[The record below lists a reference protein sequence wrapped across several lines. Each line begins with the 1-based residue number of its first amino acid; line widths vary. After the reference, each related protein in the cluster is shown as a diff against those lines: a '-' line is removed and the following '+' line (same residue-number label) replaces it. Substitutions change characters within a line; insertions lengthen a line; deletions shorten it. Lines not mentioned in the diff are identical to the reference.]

1 MSMNKLS
8 TWTIQNEKIK
18 NLKPSRNPS
27 HKQHTWPESDV
38 APSGFVT
45 RNINSIQC
53 ARPTLNWKLNH
64 ADFVKE
70 TETLYFVGCGLT
82 NSKWGRK
89 TGSNLVH
96 QHCIGI
102 HYKYGSNLLLSKT
115 WQMNWKTLPVY
126 YEWSLMV
133 CCKAILPTTYIHY
146 LLFSCCKL
154 GSSQCQLFIYILYY
168 M

>member
-53 ARPTLNWKLNH
+53 ARPTLN
-64 ADFVKE
+64 
-70 TETLYFVGCGLT
+70 
-82 NSKWGRK
+82 
-89 TGSNLVH
+89 
-96 QHCIGI
+96 
-102 HYKYGSNLLLSKT
+102 
-115 WQMNWKTLPVY
+115 
-126 YEWSLMV
+126 
-133 CCKAILPTTYIHY
+133 
-146 LLFSCCKL
+146 
-154 GSSQCQLFIYILYY
+154 
-168 M
+168 